1 VPPPGDARP
10 GWAILAELARHL
22 GISDVGSTLDEI
34 QRGMRLGQVGKD
46 PVATRPEPAPCVVAD
61 PPRLQ
66 HIPDR
71 LGYLWQTDT
80 LLRHTD
86 DWQREHQDRWIE
98 VHPEDAKELG
108 LRPGWVVRV
117 AGEGRDFTA
126 TVRIS
131 DEVGRGLLCSPHA
144 LVEGQVSLERAA

>member
-1 VPPPGDARP
+1 
-10 GWAILAELARHL
+10 
-22 GISDVGSTLDEI
+22 
-34 QRGMRLGQVGKD
+34 
-46 PVATRPEPAPCVVAD
+46 VAD
-61 PPRLQ
+61 APGLY

-86 DWQREHQDRWIE
+86 DWQREHQDRWID

-108 LRPGWVVRV
+108 LRPGWVAHV
-117 AGEGRDFTA
+117 AGEGCDFTA

-144 LVEGQVSLERAA
+144 LGEGRVSLKRAT